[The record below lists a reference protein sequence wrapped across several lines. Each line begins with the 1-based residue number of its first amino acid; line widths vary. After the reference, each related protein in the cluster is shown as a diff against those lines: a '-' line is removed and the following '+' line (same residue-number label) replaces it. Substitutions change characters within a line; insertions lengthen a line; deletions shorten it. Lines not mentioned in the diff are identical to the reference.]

1 MHRFLGAI
9 NYLEKFCSQLS
20 SVTQLQC
27 NFSKEDMPILW
38 STRQQQAFDSAKVL
52 ATSVACLAYFDVT
65 APLILQLDTSD
76 HGQGAALL
84 QPIQPHSSSALDES
98 SLRPTEKRYA
108 QIEKECL
115 AIVEAL
121 NIFEWWLLGK
131 SNTESIQTTNPFSWS
146 SRRTSP
152 QRPNVCRECFFSYS
166 VITLLL
172 CPYIYII
179 LLLQR
184 TI

>member
-1 MHRFLGAI
+1 M
-9 NYLEKFCSQLS
+9 
-20 SVTQLQC
+20 T
-27 NFSKEDMPILW
+27 KELP
-38 STRQQQAFDSAKVL
+38 SFNPSNHT
-52 ATSVACLAYFDVT
+52 VA
-65 APLILQLDTSD
+65 APLTS
-76 HGQGAALL
+76 LL
-84 QPIQPHSSSALDES
+84 YDP
-98 SLRPTEKRYA
+98 LRTAKGLTTTEKRYA

-131 SNTESIQTTNPFSWS
+131 SNTESIQTTNPSSWS

-172 CPYIYII
+172 CPYIYILYSCCI
-179 LLLQR
+179 GQFKCIKRQSWRNVFMKCKSFDRHYLVILQR
-184 TI
+184 KCAFWT